1 MASAI
6 FIVPFVEGVG
16 AQLSMGQIAP
26 NGPQEG
32 DGWSLIGQ
40 VPQAPT
46 CMVRIWASEAV
57 LDELAENP
65 DYLFVEDVP

>member
-6 FIVPFVEGVG
+6 FIVPFVDGQG
-16 AQLSMGQIAP
+16 AQLSMEQLQP
-26 NGPQEG
+26 VQEG

-46 CMVRIWASEAV
+46 CVVRVWANDTI
-57 LDELAENP
+57 LDALAANP

>member
-16 AQLSMGQIAP
+16 AQLSMEQIAP
-26 NGPQEG
+26 DGAQEG
-32 DGWSLIGQ
+32 DGWRLRHLTD
-40 VPQAPT
+40 QAPT
-46 CMVRIWASEAV
+46 CMVRIWASEAA
-57 LDELAENP
+57 LDALVENP